1 MADRAS
7 ATTRLHISA
16 APPFP
21 ISKGPFSCLY
31 FSILLNPSVVPP
43 LSLFLLG
50 LDFEFGG
57 GIDELL
63 CIPLISCSLKFENSE
78 QTRLNYL
85 SVLVV
90 FIVQLFGFLCE
101 LEK

>member
-21 ISKGPFSCLY
+21 ISK
-31 FSILLNPSVVPP
+31 
-43 LSLFLLG
+43 G